1 MRKLSGR
8 DGKMEAYVGFLQGS
22 YDKKYMKEEEN
33 PCYLCK
39 KYRNQAKN
47 HAFTHFLQSLPG
59 AIYICFV
66 E

>member
-1 MRKLSGR
+1 
-8 DGKMEAYVGFLQGS
+8 MEAYVGFLQGS